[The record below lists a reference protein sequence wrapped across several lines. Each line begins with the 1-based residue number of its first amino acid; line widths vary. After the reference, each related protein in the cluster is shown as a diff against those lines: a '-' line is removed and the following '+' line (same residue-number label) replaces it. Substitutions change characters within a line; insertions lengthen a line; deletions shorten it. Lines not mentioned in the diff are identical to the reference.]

1 MIFFLISGF
10 VILLSLEK
18 LNLKQFIVQRI
29 FRIYPVWIFG
39 LCLYYSY
46 AGGWSFFGTYAPLFI
61 RDFFTCL
68 GEIPVPLWTLEIEV
82 VFYLIVGL
90 IVLFF
95 KQIKIKHLLWFAF
108 IQFVIVAFAIWHL
121 KSHGEVIE
129 GNATFIRLLIAYK
142 ICTTSHVALS
152 YGLLKHLP
160 FIAYMFIG
168 SVVYFHYRK
177 KINDIQML
185 IFICTLLFSSQ
196 VFYLYPHSDNI
207 NFPKDILLTTLLF
220 LCLYLQKDNI
230 KISKPVIFFANI
242 SYPMYIVHQPIKE
255 LALKLAPLISGH
267 QKMMFLFVITIP
279 VTIIFSYII
288 HIFLEKPIINFSKK
302 YTFEKICKT

>member
-1 MIFFLISGF
+1 M
-10 VILLSLEK
+10 
-18 LNLKQFIVQRI
+18 
-29 FRIYPVWIFG
+29 
-39 LCLYYSY
+39 
-46 AGGWSFFGTYAPLFI
+46 
-61 RDFFTCL
+61 
-68 GEIPVPLWTLEIEV
+68 EIEV

-95 KQIKIKHLLWFAF
+95 KQIKIQHLLWFAF

-129 GNATFIRLLIAYK
+129 GNATFVRFVIAYKK
-142 ICTTSHVALS
+142 ICTTSHIALS

-177 KINDIQML
+177 KISDIQML

-207 NFPKDILLTTLLF
+207 NFPKVYTLNHIVIL
-220 LCLYLQKDNI
+220 
-230 KISKPVIFFANI
+230 V
-242 SYPMYIVHQPIKE
+242 
-255 LALKLAPLISGH
+255 
-267 QKMMFLFVITIP
+267 FVYATR
-279 VTIIFSYII
+279 
-288 HIFLEKPIINFSKK
+288 
-302 YTFEKICKT
+302 